1 MKKIVL
7 FVYCISLFVFSI
19 GFAVEPLKLEDFQK
33 QQQNLLRLNDQ
44 LTGKIAILDQIIDT
58 AYRLKIEAQK
68 QREDVVSKFDEN
80 VKQIDKLTPAVPAPV
95 KPKTDD

>member
-1 MKKIVL
+1 M
-7 FVYCISLFVFSI
+7 
-19 GFAVEPLKLEDFQK
+19 
-33 QQQNLLRLNDQ
+33 QQNLLRLNDQ

>member
-1 MKKIVL
+1 MKKIIV
-7 FVYCISLFVFSI
+7 FAFCISLFAITI
-19 GFAVEPLKLEDFQK
+19 GFAAEPLKLEDFQK

-80 VKQIDKLTPAVPAPV
+80 VKQIDKLTPVTPAPV

>member
-1 MKKIVL
+1 MKKIIV
-7 FVYCISLFVFSI
+7 FAFCISLFASLSW
-19 GFAVEPLKLEDFQK
+19 AAEPLKLEDFQK

-80 VKQIDKLTPAVPAPV
+80 VKQIDKLTVPSPPPV
-95 KPKTDD
+95 EPKPE

>member
-7 FVYCISLFVFSI
+7 FVFCISLFAINF
-19 GFAVEPLKLEDFQK
+19 GFAAGSLKLEDFQK

-68 QREDVVSKFDEN
+68 QREDIVSKFDEN
-80 VKQIDKLTPAVPAPV
+80 VKQIDKLTPVTPAPV

>member
-7 FVYCISLFVFSI
+7 FVFVSAFFISASW
-19 GFAVEPLKLEDFQK
+19 AAEPLKLEDFQK

-80 VKQIDKLTPAVPAPV
+80 VKQIDKLTVPSPQPV
-95 KPKTDD
+95 EPKPE

>member
-7 FVYCISLFVFSI
+7 FVFCISLFSITI
-19 GFAVEPLKLEDFQK
+19 GFAAEPLKLEDFQK

-80 VKQIDKLTPAVPAPV
+80 VKQIDKLTVPSPQPV
-95 KPKTDD
+95 EPKPE

>member
-7 FVYCISLFVFSI
+7 FVFVSAFFISASW
-19 GFAVEPLKLEDFQK
+19 AAEPLKLEDFQK
-33 QQQNLLRLNDQ
+33 QQQNLQRLNDQ

-68 QREDVVSKFDEN
+68 QKEDVFSKFDEN
-80 VKQIDKLTPAVPAPV
+80 VKQIDKLTPAAPAPV
-95 KPKTDD
+95 KPETDD

>member
-7 FVYCISLFVFSI
+7 FVFCISLFAFSI
-19 GFAVEPLKLEDFQK
+19 GFAAEPLKLEDFQK

-68 QREDVVSKFDEN
+68 QRDDIVSKFDEN
-80 VKQIDKLTPAVPAPV
+80 VKQIDKLTVPSPPPV
-95 KPKTDD
+95 EPKPE